1 MLGIE
6 TGIRQIYTIIPWQL
20 RHKLN
25 YFIEMLKVSKNA
37 FLKEQIFVKENIEN
51 LLTYLVG
58 NVLFLKMKSSKL
70 SNYFSLDFGG
80 MEKYFLFQLLHV
92 CKLTSVLETAN

>member
-1 MLGIE
+1 
-6 TGIRQIYTIIPWQL
+6 
-20 RHKLN
+20 
-25 YFIEMLKVSKNA
+25 MLKVSKNA

-58 NVLFLKMKSSKL
+58 NVLFLEMKSSKL
-70 SNYFSLDFGG
+70 SNYLSLDFGG

-92 CKLTSVLETAN
+92 CKLTSVLEIANLTILLPLDM